1 GGPANL
7 METALVQDA
16 ASRLSNAT
24 PERIVEYRPPRLGS
38 AVRCYT
44 SVGSSIVVA
53 IAVLAAIIEYR
64 LPSSRALDP
73 ATVAVMQ
80 TAGDYLEQ
88 STKAIEAGI
97 KPGTPTATLAE
108 QQADLARALK
118 NTPGHAGPGRSRPL
132 GKTEALKA
140 LSAIGEK
147 LGDRKSELE
156 NTRASEI

>member
-1 GGPANL
+1 VTRRARWRSNLDASANQVDLLIDRAMDLEDRVRTAGSVIRRGGPANL

-80 TAGDYLEQ
+80 TAGDELEQ

-108 QQADLARALK
+108 QQADLARAVK
-118 NTPGHAGPGRSRPL
+118 NT
-132 GKTEALKA
+132 
-140 LSAIGEK
+140 
-147 LGDRKSELE
+147 
-156 NTRASEI
+156 